1 MWERIAPL
9 IIGRADQRGSTGRD
23 NRMFV
28 VIGSNLFNLLAIGGV
43 TASLVPLPVPS
54 EFLACG
60 FWVMTAAAVSLLAF
74 ALLRRNIRW
83 LAGFLYLSG
92 YVGYLTSIATTR
104 A

>member
-9 IIGRADQRGSTGRD
+9 IIGRADQRGSTGRG

-60 FWVMTAAAVSLLAF
+60 F
-74 ALLRRNIRW
+74 
-83 LAGFLYLSG
+83 G
-92 YVGYLTSIATTR
+92 
-104 A
+104 